1 MSPSPIAFK
10 QQVSDLIAELRVCD
24 TLIQSIRTNRRLGT
38 TEKLDRLQSALS
50 KSQRTIELNF
60 ASWRR
65 VIGSRIE
72 FGDDIARAALDRATR
87 DLQSTVQ
94 KKLRDVAA
102 NRVKEK
108 HEKETPGFSELWR
121 RWNAIENAVIAAI
134 DTCGERFECAPP
146 QNHPALMSGPP
157 RPQPQPQGP
166 PRPMLKPD
174 EVIISMKD
182 LAELKMHMRDS
193 WVERSLGGRGTCFV
207 NIFDESDVRWERPDG
222 FVKMLPRERR
232 PRPTYVEVDSEE
244 ETWVRRDGRGDE
256 SPDPSTFGQGW

>member
-1 MSPSPIAFK
+1 MSPSPTAFK
-10 QQVSDLIAELRVCD
+10 QQISDLVAELRVCN
-24 TLIQSIRTNRRLGT
+24 TLIESIRINRRLGT
-38 TEKLDRLQSALS
+38 TEKLDRLQSALF

-65 VIGSRIE
+65 IIGSRME

-94 KKLRDVAA
+94 KKLRDVAT
-102 NRVKEK
+102 NRVREK

-121 RWNAIENAVIAAI
+121 RWNAIESAVIAAI

-146 QNHPALMSGPP
+146 QNHPAPISAPQ
-157 RPQPQPQGP
+157 RPQPQPQEP
-166 PRPMLKPD
+166 PRPTLKPD

-193 WVERSLGGRGTCFV
+193 WVERSLSGRGTCFV
-207 NIFDESDVRWERPDG
+207 NVFDENDVRWERPDG

-244 ETWVRRDGRGDE
+244 DTWVRRDGRRDE
-256 SPDPSTFGQGW
+256 SPDPRAFGRGW